1 MEWLAMPELKPMTII
16 YPVMPA
22 KDEAERAALRPIGR
36 NRELYQQ
43 AIHGA
48 SDIVRAADDMGLWG
62 IGTIEH
68 HFWSEGY
75 EVAPAPGAIQAYW
88 AAITKRIN
96 VGVVG
101 YVLATHNPI
110 RVAEETAV
118 INQLARGR
126 SFVGLARGYQSRWT
140 NVLGQH
146 YGTRATKSPTAAIYN
161 VQTQIAGFSQETTGK
176 KDLEDDARNRRIFE
190 DHVEIMVKAWTQESF
205 EHKSDTWQIPYPHD
219 TGVDDWPLARAGVT
233 QRLGAPGEVDAQ
245 GHTRRVAVC
254 PAPWTRPHPPVFVSG
269 SGSPDTIAFCGKH
282 GFVPTYFTNIQ
293 SAGPLSEHF
302 RKAAALNGRSF
313 LPGQNQCM
321 VRWIQIG
328 KTKEDALNRIR
339 NYDLDI
345 WKNFYAAMGRRKIE
359 NDDYFGSLVSSGLFV
374 FGSVEE
380 VRAEL
385 LAQWRVFP
393 AEYITLINHYAQ
405 TPKDVVIE
413 TLDTFMRQVKPALD
427 DVIDNATREAAA

>member
-1 MEWLAMPELKPMTII
+1 MPELKPITVV
-16 YPVMPA
+16 YPVLPA

-36 NRELYQQ
+36 NRQLYQN

-48 SDIVRAADDMGLWG
+48 SDIVRAADELGLWG
-62 IGTIEH
+62 IATIEH

-96 VGVVG
+96 VGVIG
-101 YVLATHNPI
+101 YVMATHNPI

-118 INQLARGR
+118 INQLAQGR

-140 NVLGQH
+140 NVIGQH
-146 YGTRATKSPTAAIYN
+146 FGTRATKSPSAAVYN
-161 VQTQIAGFSQETTGK
+161 AQTQVAGFSQATTLE
-176 KDLEDDARNRRIFE
+176 KDLADDSKNRRIFE
-190 DHVEIMVKAWTQESF
+190 DHVELMLKAWTQESF
-205 EHKSDTWQIPYPHD
+205 DHKSDNWQIPYPYD

-233 QRLGAPGEVDAQ
+233 QKFGAPGEVDAE

-254 PAPWTRPHPPVFVSG
+254 PAPWTQPHPPVFVSG
-269 SGSPDTIAFCGKH
+269 SGSPETIAFCGKH

-293 SAGPLSEHF
+293 SAGPLAETY
-302 RKAAALNGRSF
+302 RRAAAASGRSF

-328 KTKEDALNRIR
+328 KTREDALERIR

-345 WKNFYAAMGRRKIE
+345 WKNFYAAMGRRKVE
-359 NDDYFGSLVSSGLFV
+359 NDDYFGSLVGSGLFV
-374 FGSVEE
+374 FGSVDE
-380 VRAEL
+380 VRREL
-385 LAQWRVFP
+385 LEQWRVFP

-405 TPKDVVIE
+405 TPKEVVIE
-413 TLDTFMRQVKPALD
+413 TLDTFQRHVKPALD
-427 DVIDNATREAAA
+427 EVIHNATRQAAE